1 MPQRGAVCDGVIDGA
16 PNEDS
21 VGELRHL
28 DGDQRLEMALIANR
42 PVKGEEFPDH
52 FRDVVGAKNVADRNA
67 GVDGLHKV
75 NSGVVAGDVNVP
87 VGIGDEPAGERREVS
102 QGLGKR

>member
-42 PVKGEEFPDH
+42 PVKGEELPDH
-52 FRDVVGAKNVADRNA
+52 FRDVVGAKNVANRNA

-75 NSGVVAGDVNVP
+75 NSGVVAGDVNVS